1 MTARSWRL
9 VVCGTSHK
17 TSSLEER
24 EPFQLGA
31 EEVPRA
37 NAVFGGL
44 PEVMESAI
52 LSTCNRVEF
61 YFVTAR
67 EREPLDIVEG
77 FYRDFKALDVP
88 SARHLFQAKK
98 GRHAAD
104 HLFRVSAGID
114 SMVVGENQILGQVK
128 DAYSSACAVKSA
140 GKVIH
145 RLFHQAFRVGK
156 RVRSETEVGKGA
168 CSVSSAAL
176 EMLAEVLD
184 PLDTPT
190 VLLVG
195 VNQMT
200 SLAAKRLRQGEG
212 RQLLFANRT
221 AEKAVEFAS
230 GFDADGFGLDQLPG
244 LIAQADVVITCT
256 SSPEPIITQP
266 IMTDALKHRRDSR
279 LVVVDMA
286 IPRDVDIP
294 KDWDPAIEV
303 KDLEDIKRFVDQRQ
317 HQRELAIP
325 QAEEIIERRLDEFD
339 YWYGHVLH
347 EPIYN
352 GRASTIDIIREEE
365 LAPILEK
372 LPSELR
378 NELNQ
383 ATRRIVD
390 RVVKVTNRTSVKRS
404 E

>member
-1 MTARSWRL
+1 MTAGGWRL

-17 TSSLEER
+17 ISSLEER
-24 EPFQLGA
+24 EPLQLGT
-31 EEVPRA
+31 EEIPKA
-37 NAVFGGL
+37 NALFGGM

-52 LSTCNRVEF
+52 VSTCNRVEF

-67 EREPLDIVEG
+67 EREPLDTVED
-77 FYRDFKALDVP
+77 FYRDFNGLEV
-88 SARHLFQAKK
+88 SAVRHLFQTKK

-104 HLFRVSAGID
+104 NLFRVAAGID

-156 RVRSETEVGKGA
+156 HVRSETEVGRGA

-190 VLLVG
+190 VLFVG

-200 SLAAKRLRQGEG
+200 SLAAKRLRQAEG
-212 RQLLFANRT
+212 HRLLFANRT
-221 AEKAVEFAS
+221 AEKAVEFAA
-230 GFDADGFGLDQLPG
+230 GFDADGFGLDRLPE
-244 LIAQADVVITCT
+244 LIAQADVVMTCT
-256 SSPEPIITQP
+256 SSPAPIITQP
-266 IMTDALKHRRDSR
+266 IMTDALKRRRNNR

-294 KDWDPAIEV
+294 KDWDPSVEV
-303 KDLEDIKRFVDQRQ
+303 KDLEDIKRFVDRRQ

-352 GRASTIDIIREEE
+352 GRANTIDTIREEE

-372 LPSELR
+372 LPSGLR
-378 NELNQ
+378 NEINQ

-390 RVVKVTNRTSVKRS
+390 RVVKFTNRSAARRS